1 MYGFYD
7 EINKKYGNQNVWYY
21 FNDAFDYLPI
31 AAIIEGNVKLMQEH
45 CSASMGV
52 FHLRSIQ

>member
-21 FNDAFDYLPI
+21 FNDAFDYLPL

-45 CSASMGV
+45 CSAFMEDS
-52 FHLRSIQ
+52 HLK